1 MASLELRN
9 VQKSYGN
16 SQIATLKD
24 IALKIDAGE
33 FLILVGPSGCGKS
46 TLMNCI
52 AGLENI
58 TGGEILVDGEDISQA
73 SPKDRDIAMVFQSYA
88 LYPTM
93 SVRDNIAFGLK
104 MRKVPAAKI
113 EEEVAR
119 VAKLLQIEP
128 LLERKPSQLSGGQQQ
143 RVAMGRAL
151 ARRPKIYLFDEP
163 LSNLDAK
170 LRVEMRTEIKL
181 MHQRLKTTTVYVT
194 HDQIEAMTL
203 GDKVAVMKDG
213 VIQQFGTPHEIYNNP
228 ANLFVASFIG
238 SPPMNFVPL
247 RIRQRDGRWVGV
259 LNSEQGSCELPLP
272 ITSDE
277 GLRDRELILGI
288 RPEQIGLSNGS
299 AADLSLLVDIEVVEP
314 TGPDT
319 LVVFA
324 LNQVKACCRLAPDQA
339 PRWGD
344 AQPAVRSA
352 QGPAV
357 RRPERRTAGPGAA
370 CSHAR
375 KQGHAAGFQRSGA
388 GAVRYRPA
396 LPAGWG

>member
-339 PRWGD
+339 PRVGETLNLQFDPRKALLFD
-344 AQPAVRSA
+344 AQSGERLGVVQPVRESK
-352 QGPAV
+352 V
-357 RRPERRTAGPGAA
+357 TRLV
-370 CSHAR
+370 SN
-375 KQGHAAGFQRSGA
+375 GA
-388 GAVRYRPA
+388 GTAQ
-396 LPAGWG
+396 

>member
-272 ITSDE
+272 ITTDD
-277 GLRDRELILGI
+277 GLCDRELILGI
-288 RPEQIGLSNGS
+288 RPEQIGLAGVGT
-299 AADLSLLVDIEVVEP
+299 ADFSLAVDIEVVEP

-319 LVVFA
+319 LVVFT
-324 LNQVKACCRLAPDQA
+324 LNQVKACCRLMPDQA
-339 PRWGD
+339 PRVGETLNLQFDPRKALLFD
-344 AQPAVRSA
+344 AQTGERLGVVQPEPVRESKVTRLVSN
-352 QGPAV
+352 G
-357 RRPERRTAGPGAA
+357 AGPV
-370 CSHAR
+370 
-375 KQGHAAGFQRSGA
+375 Q
-388 GAVRYRPA
+388 
-396 LPAGWG
+396 

>member
-1 MASLELRN
+1 MATLELRN
-9 VQKSYGN
+9 VNKTYG
-16 SQIATLKD
+16 AGLPDTLKNIELQIKD
-24 IALKIDAGE
+24 GE

-58 TGGEILVDGEDISQA
+58 TGGAILIDGSDVSGM

-93 SVRDNIAFGLK
+93 SVRENIEFGLK
-104 MRKVPAAKI
+104 IRKMPQSAI
-113 EEEVAR
+113 DEEVSR
-119 VAKLLQIEP
+119 VAKLLQIEH
-128 LLERKPSQLSGGQQQ
+128 LLNRKPGQLSGGQQQ

-170 LRVEMRTEIKL
+170 LRVEMRTEMKL

-213 VIQQFGTPHEIYNNP
+213 IVQQFGTPKEIYNNP

-238 SPPMNFVPL
+238 SPPMNFIPL
-247 RIRQRDGRWVGV
+247 RLQRKDGRLIALLDSG
-259 LNSEQGSCELPLP
+259 QARCELPM
-272 ITSDE
+272 SMNDA
-277 GLRDRELILGI
+277 GLEDREVILGL
-288 RPEQIGLSNGS
+288 RPEQILLASTETSGLPTIR
-299 AADLSLLVDIEVVEP
+299 AEVQVTEP

-319 LVVFA
+319 LVFVD
-324 LNQVKACCRLAPDQA
+324 LNQSKVCCRLAPDVA
-339 PRWGD
+339 PQVGESLSLQFDPSKVLLFD
-344 AQPAVRSA
+344 AKTGERLGVLGSTEGKPQPAERVGNVTQFNRS
-352 QGPAV
+352 
-357 RRPERRTAGPGAA
+357 
-370 CSHAR
+370 
-375 KQGHAAGFQRSGA
+375 
-388 GAVRYRPA
+388 
-396 LPAGWG
+396 

>member
-1 MASLELRN
+1 MATLELRN
-9 VQKSYGN
+9 VNKTYGTGLPD
-16 SQIATLKD
+16 TLKN
-24 IALKIDAGE
+24 IELKIDSGE

-58 TGGEILVDGEDISQA
+58 SGGAILVDESDISGM

-93 SVRDNIAFGLK
+93 TVRENIAFGLK
-104 MRKVPAAKI
+104 IRKMAPAAI
-113 EEEVAR
+113 DEEVAR
-119 VAKLLQIEP
+119 VAKLLQIEH
-128 LLERKPSQLSGGQQQ
+128 LLTRKPGQLSGGQQQ

-213 VIQQFGTPHEIYNNP
+213 IIQQFGTPKDIYTDP

-238 SPPMNFVPL
+238 SPPMNFIPL
-247 RIRQRDGRWVGV
+247 RLQRKDGRLVALLDSG
-259 LNSEQGSCELPLP
+259 QARCELALG
-272 ITSDE
+272 IDE
-277 GLRDRELILGI
+277 AGLEDREVILGM
-288 RPEQIGLSNGS
+288 RPEQNGLVGHEANGLPS
-299 AADLSLLVDIEVVEP
+299 IRAEVHVTEP

-319 LVVFA
+319 LVFVT
-324 LNQVKACCRLAPDQA
+324 LNQTKVCCRLAPDVA
-339 PRWGD
+339 PQVGETLDLQFDPSKVLLFDAKTGD
-344 AQPAVRSA
+344 RLGVVGKPQSASRAGNVAQFKGR
-352 QGPAV
+352 
-357 RRPERRTAGPGAA
+357 
-370 CSHAR
+370 
-375 KQGHAAGFQRSGA
+375 
-388 GAVRYRPA
+388 
-396 LPAGWG
+396 

>member
-9 VQKSYGN
+9 VQKNYGN

-113 EEEVAR
+113 DEEVAR

-339 PRWGD
+339 PRVGETLNLQFD
-344 AQPAVRSA
+344 PRKVLLFDAQSGERLGLAQPAATRESKVTRLVSN
-352 QGPAV
+352 G
-357 RRPERRTAGPGAA
+357 AGPV
-370 CSHAR
+370 
-375 KQGHAAGFQRSGA
+375 Q
-388 GAVRYRPA
+388 
-396 LPAGWG
+396 

>member
-33 FLILVGPSGCGKS
+33 FLILIGPSGCGKS

-104 MRKVPAAKI
+104 MRKVPAGKI

-247 RIRQRDGRWVGV
+247 RIRQRDGGWVGV

-272 ITSDE
+272 VTSDE

-288 RPEQIGLSNGS
+288 RPEQIGLAPAGS
-299 AADLSLLVDIEVVEP
+299 ADFSLAVDIEVVEP

-319 LVVFA
+319 LVVFT

-339 PRWGD
+339 PRVGETLHLQFDPRKALLFD
-344 AQPAVRSA
+344 AQTGERLGVVQPEPVRGSK
-352 QGPAV
+352 V
-357 RRPERRTAGPGAA
+357 TRLV
-370 CSHAR
+370 SN
-375 KQGHAAGFQRSGA
+375 GA
-388 GAVRYRPA
+388 GT
-396 LPAGWG
+396 GQ

>member
-1 MASLELRN
+1 MATLELRN
-9 VQKSYGN
+9 VNKSYGKGLPD
-16 SQIATLKD
+16 TLKN
-24 IALKIDAGE
+24 IELKIDDGE

-52 AGLENI
+52 AGLETI
-58 TGGEILVDGEDISQA
+58 SGGAILVDDADISGM

-93 SVRDNIAFGLK
+93 NVRDNIAFGLK
-104 MRKVPAAKI
+104 IRKMSAAAI

-119 VAKLLQIEP
+119 VAKLLQIEH
-128 LLERKPSQLSGGQQQ
+128 LLSRKPGQLSGGQQQ

-170 LRVEMRTEIKL
+170 LRVEMRTEMKL

-213 VIQQFGTPHEIYNNP
+213 IIQQFGTPKQIYNDP

-238 SPPMNFVPL
+238 SPPMNFIPL
-247 RIRQRDGRWVGV
+247 RLQRRDGRLLALLDSG
-259 LNSEQGSCELPLP
+259 QARCELPLGMQ
-272 ITSDE
+272 DA
-277 GLRDRELILGI
+277 GLEDRDVIVGI
-288 RPEQIGLSNGS
+288 RAEQIVLAPAEPNGLPVIR
-299 AADLSLLVDIEVVEP
+299 AEVQVVEP

-319 LVVFA
+319 LVFVS
-324 LNQVKACCRLAPDQA
+324 LNGIKVCCRMAPD
-339 PRWGD
+339 D
-344 AQPAVRSA
+344 APAVGQSLNLQFDPAKVLLFDANTGERLGAMSSPQA
-352 QGPAV
+352 QGRADNV
-357 RRPERRTAGPGAA
+357 AQFKGR
-370 CSHAR
+370 
-375 KQGHAAGFQRSGA
+375 
-388 GAVRYRPA
+388 
-396 LPAGWG
+396 

>member
-1 MASLELRN
+1 MAALELCN
-9 VQKSYGN
+9 VRKSYPG
-16 SQIATLKD
+16 STSETLKD
-24 IALKIDAGE
+24 IDLKIDDGE

-52 AGLENI
+52 AGLEEI
-58 TGGEILVDGEDISQA
+58 TGGEIRVDGADISAA

-93 SVRDNIAFGLK
+93 TVQENIAFGLK
-104 MRKVPAAKI
+104 TRKVPAAKI
-113 EEEVAR
+113 EEEVSR
-119 VAKLLQIEP
+119 VAKLLQIEH
-128 LLERKPSQLSGGQQQ
+128 LLGRKPSQLSGGQQQ

-213 VIQQFGTPHEIYNNP
+213 IVQQFGTPKEIYNNP

-238 SPPMNFVPL
+238 SPPMNFIPL
-247 RIRQRDGRWVGV
+247 RLSRDAAGWRALLESG
-259 LNSEQGSCELPLP
+259 QDRCELPLDLANGQ
-272 ITSDE
+272 SLE
-277 GLRDRELILGI
+277 GREVILGI
-288 RPEQIGLSNGS
+288 RPEQISVGTEAGQP
-299 AADLSLLVDIEVVEP
+299 SLRAEVQVIEP

-319 LVVFA
+319 MIFVS
-324 LNQVKACCRLAPDQA
+324 LNQTKVCCRLAPDAA
-339 PRWGD
+339 PNPGTSLTLQFEPDKVLLFD
-344 AQPAVRSA
+344 AQT
-352 QGPAV
+352 G
-357 RRPERRTAGPGAA
+357 ERLGVASGNGSTGRNGTITRLV
-370 CSHAR
+370 AR
-375 KQGHAAGFQRSGA
+375 
-388 GAVRYRPA
+388 
-396 LPAGWG
+396 

>member
-1 MASLELRN
+1 MAALELCN
-9 VQKSYGN
+9 VRKSYPGSSN
-16 SQIATLKD
+16 DTLKD
-24 IALKIDAGE
+24 IDLKIDDGE

-52 AGLENI
+52 AGLEDI
-58 TGGEILVDGEDISQA
+58 TGGEIRVDGADISTA

-93 SVRDNIAFGLK
+93 TVQENIAFGLK

-113 EEEVAR
+113 QEEVAR
-119 VAKLLQIEP
+119 VAQLLQIEH
-128 LLERKPSQLSGGQQQ
+128 LLGRKPSQLSGGQQQ

-213 VIQQFGTPHEIYNNP
+213 IVQQFGTPKEIYNDP

-238 SPPMNFVPL
+238 SPPMNFIPL
-247 RIRQRDGRWVGV
+247 RLSKRVGGWSA
-259 LNSEQGSCELPLP
+259 LLDSGQDRCELPVNAAPGESL
-272 ITSDE
+272 E
-277 GLRDRELILGI
+277 GRDVILGI
-288 RPEQIGLSNGS
+288 RPEQICVG
-299 AADLSLLVDIEVVEP
+299 AASELPSLRAEVQVVEP

-319 LVVFA
+319 MVYVT
-324 LNQVKACCRLAPDQA
+324 LNQSKVCCRLAPDAA
-339 PRWGD
+339 PNPGETLTLQFEPGKVLLFD
-344 AQPAVRSA
+344 AQT
-352 QGPAV
+352 G
-357 RRPERRTAGPGAA
+357 ERLGLMSDTSSSGHDGTVTRLV
-370 CSHAR
+370 AR
-375 KQGHAAGFQRSGA
+375 
-388 GAVRYRPA
+388 
-396 LPAGWG
+396 

>member
-1 MASLELRN
+1 MATLELRN
-9 VQKSYGN
+9 VNKTYG
-16 SQIATLKD
+16 AGLPDTLKNIELQIKD
-24 IALKIDAGE
+24 GE

-58 TGGEILVDGEDISQA
+58 TGGAILIDGSDVSGM

-93 SVRDNIAFGLK
+93 SVRENIEFGLK
-104 MRKVPAAKI
+104 IRKMPQSAI
-113 EEEVAR
+113 DEEVSR
-119 VAKLLQIEP
+119 VAKLLQIEH
-128 LLERKPSQLSGGQQQ
+128 LLNRKPGQLSGGQQQ

-170 LRVEMRTEIKL
+170 LRVEMRTEMKL

-213 VIQQFGTPHEIYNNP
+213 IVQQFGTPKEIYNNP

-238 SPPMNFVPL
+238 SPPMNFIPL
-247 RIRQRDGRWVGV
+247 RLQRKDGRLIALLDSG
-259 LNSEQGSCELPLP
+259 QARCELPM
-272 ITSDE
+272 SMNDA
-277 GLRDRELILGI
+277 GLEDREVILGL
-288 RPEQIGLSNGS
+288 RPEQILLASTETSGLP
-299 AADLSLLVDIEVVEP
+299 AIRAEVQVTEP

-319 LVVFA
+319 LVFVD
-324 LNQVKACCRLAPDQA
+324 LNQSKVCCRLAPDVA
-339 PRWGD
+339 PQVGESLNLQFDPSKVLLFD
-344 AQPAVRSA
+344 AKTGERLGVLGSTEGKPQPAERVGNVTQFNRS
-352 QGPAV
+352 
-357 RRPERRTAGPGAA
+357 
-370 CSHAR
+370 
-375 KQGHAAGFQRSGA
+375 
-388 GAVRYRPA
+388 
-396 LPAGWG
+396 

>member
-272 ITSDE
+272 VISDE

-288 RPEQIGLSNGS
+288 RPEQIGLAPAGS
-299 AADLSLLVDIEVVEP
+299 ADFSLAVDIEVVEP

-319 LVVFA
+319 LVVFT

-339 PRWGD
+339 PRVGETLNLQFDPRRALLFD
-344 AQPAVRSA
+344 AQTGERLGVVQPVRESK
-352 QGPAV
+352 V
-357 RRPERRTAGPGAA
+357 TRLV
-370 CSHAR
+370 SN
-375 KQGHAAGFQRSGA
+375 GA
-388 GAVRYRPA
+388 GTAQ
-396 LPAGWG
+396 

>member
-1 MASLELRN
+1 M
-9 VQKSYGN
+9 
-16 SQIATLKD
+16 
-24 IALKIDAGE
+24 
-33 FLILVGPSGCGKS
+33 VGPSGCGKS

-58 TGGEILVDGEDISQA
+58 TGGEILVDGADISGM

-93 SVRDNIAFGLK
+93 NVRENIAFGLK
-104 MRKVPAAKI
+104 MRKMAPAAI
-113 EEEVAR
+113 EEEVSR
-119 VAKLLQIEP
+119 VAKLLQIEH
-128 LLERKPSQLSGGQQQ
+128 LLSRKPGQLSGGQQQ

-213 VIQQFGTPHEIYNNP
+213 VVQQFGTPQQIYNDP

-238 SPPMNFVPL
+238 SPPMNFIPL
-247 RIRQRDGRWVGV
+247 RLQRRDGRLLALLDSG
-259 LNSEQGSCELPLP
+259 QARCELPLAMQ
-272 ITSDE
+272 DE
-277 GLRDRELILGI
+277 GLENREVILGI
-288 RPEQIGLSNGS
+288 RPEQITLAAAGCNLPSILS
-299 AADLSLLVDIEVVEP
+299 EVEVIEP

-319 LVVFA
+319 LVFVN
-324 LNQVKACCRLAPDQA
+324 LNQTKVCCRLAPDMA
-339 PRWGD
+339 PKVGETLELQFDPDKVLLFD
-344 AQPAVRSA
+344 AKSGERLGLLGKSQPAN
-352 QGPAV
+352 
-357 RRPERRTAGPGAA
+357 
-370 CSHAR
+370 
-375 KQGHAAGFQRSGA
+375 GA
-388 GAVRYRPA
+388 GRVTRLIPR
-396 LPAGWG
+396 